1 MNQVPLDGQRWEGAR
16 QAEGKRFAILASRF
30 NGSIVDR
37 LISGAR
43 DALTRLG
50 AAPGDITLVRVP
62 GAFEIPPVARRLS
75 RSGRFDAVV
84 CLGAVIRGSTPHFDY
99 VAGESARGVA
109 QVARKSPIPV
119 IYGILTTDTVDQ
131 AMDRSG
137 AKSGNRGADAAM
149 AAVEMA
155 NLYSGIPAEEAPT
168 AGARRP
174 GRSEKSR

>member
-1 MNQVPLDGQRWEGAR
+1 MAQSPDGPRWEGIL
-16 QAEGKRFAILASRF
+16 QAEGKRFALVASRF
-30 NGSIVDR
+30 NGVIVDR
-37 LISGAR
+37 LIGGAK
-43 DALTRLG
+43 DALQRLG

-62 GAFEIPPVARRLS
+62 GAFEIPPVARRLA
-75 RSGRFDAVV
+75 RSGSFDAVL

-109 QVARKSPIPV
+109 QIARKARVPV
-119 IYGILTTDTVDQ
+119 IYGILTTDTVEQ

-155 NLYSGIPAEEAPT
+155 NLYELIPSGTAEEPSPRS
-168 AGARRP
+168 GRPAR
-174 GRSEKSR
+174 GGKS